1 MKALSILRALLIR
14 PNQSPHAS
22 YAAYTPANSSVG
34 GFQDGSQAAAA
45 LPNEDSISNW
55 FQEQAST
62 IVPQVH
68 THQYTPVEKT
78 PHDSDSTPS
87 GLPQIPCTTTA
98 QYQQSTPRD
107 GPQQSQGMEKAPSTT
122 SSRSS
127 RGRAPI
133 HGAPRHRYFC
143 EVCSREYAQPQGVTR
158 HRREMH
164 KANLCRHCG
173 VFKWARP
180 YLFREHLE
188 RAHAHVDPDAELEE
202 IKRNSR
208 RATRTATNLLQERVL
223 VPSLEYERR
232 ARAKSQLH
240 PLIIPSHALTKFP
253 PVSPSAFQ
261 PVGYDTQSEFAE
273 TTIMKIK
280 GKDVHQREALNSP
293 CARTPFPFTEEHS
306 KMVNSED
313 LVVSTRSVQ
322 TWLAHAFVYTTPMIS
337 DH

>member
-1 MKALSILRALLIR
+1 
-14 PNQSPHAS
+14 
-22 YAAYTPANSSVG
+22 V
-34 GFQDGSQAAAA
+34 A
-45 LPNEDSISNW
+45 LPNEDSTSNW
-55 FQEQAST
+55 FQEHAST

-68 THQYTPVEKT
+68 THQYIPVEKT

-107 GPQQSQGMEKAPSTT
+107 GPQQFQGMEKAPSTT

-127 RGRAPI
+127 RRRAPI

-164 KANLCRHCG
+164 TPNLCRHCG

-180 YLFREHLE
+180 YLFKEHLE
-188 RAHAHVDPDAELEE
+188 RAHAHVDPDAE
-202 IKRNSR
+202 
-208 RATRTATNLLQERVL
+208 
-223 VPSLEYERR
+223 LEYERR

-280 GKDVHQREALNSP
+280 GKDVHQPEALNST

-306 KMVNSED
+306 QMVNSED
-313 LVVSTRSVQ
+313 LVVSTRSAQ
-322 TWLAHAFVYTTPMIS
+322 TWLAHAFVYTTSMIS